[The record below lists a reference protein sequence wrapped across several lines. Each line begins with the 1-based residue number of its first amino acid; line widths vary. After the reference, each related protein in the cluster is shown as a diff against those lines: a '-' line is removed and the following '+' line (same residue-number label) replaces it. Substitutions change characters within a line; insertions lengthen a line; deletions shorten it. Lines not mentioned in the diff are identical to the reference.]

1 MVLRLA
7 VFGPVVASALAAAFY
22 AGGFRLLPIAAG
34 ALLWTILEYLMHRFA
49 FHGFAPHG
57 DHHAQPAEAEFL
69 VAPLLLSLPMATAI
83 FLLSWLATGSA
94 VEAGLV
100 IAGVSAG
107 YLTYEFVHLRIHSR
121 AAGGLLLRALR
132 RYHYYHHFADDRVC
146 YGVTTPLWD
155 AVFASLPARDVIR
168 RKSRERDQYYR

>member
-94 VEAGLV
+94 VEP
-100 IAGVSAG
+100 
-107 YLTYEFVHLRIHSR
+107 
-121 AAGGLLLRALR
+121 
-132 RYHYYHHFADDRVC
+132 D
-146 YGVTTPLWD
+146 W
-155 AVFASLPARDVIR
+155 
-168 RKSRERDQYYR
+168 